1 METDNVFWSWL
12 VWKSLHA
19 AFRQCSGSRSL
30 HSTNAL
36 ESPKVKCA
44 GLQNMLEDADCDV
57 LILLDCC
64 VAASST
70 AETGNGVTELVA
82 ACGFET

>member
-1 METDNVFWSWL
+1 
-12 VWKSLHA
+12 
-19 AFRQCSGSRSL
+19 
-30 HSTNAL
+30 
-36 ESPKVKCA
+36 
-44 GLQNMLEDADCDV
+44 MLEEADCDV

-82 ACGFET
+82 ACGFETWPPGVSEHTFTRSLIDKLRYCRAGPSLSAALLQNKVLSRTKY